1 MKSKINIILII
12 FVLFIT
18 FSCKESLNLRP
29 LNEYDSQAVWNGDDP
44 SLIRTFVNGLYM
56 ELPEG
61 FKGNRRLASYCD
73 EALLTFNYNT
83 ESVNKSLISPSAYYD
98 FDDKNQSCGNY
109 TWANVY
115 KNIRGCNIFF
125 DNIEK
130 ATGITEEEK
139 DEFMGEV
146 HFLRAFYYQLL
157 VSMYGGVPIITKAY
171 GLGEDYSVP
180 RNTYEECIKFISD
193 ECDEAAKL
201 LPIVATQK
209 GRATKGAA
217 LALKSRV
224 LLYAAS
230 DLHNSN
236 AAWASG
242 YDHPELVGYVG
253 GDRASRWQAAKD
265 AAKAVMDL
273 GVYHLYKPD
282 PQPGE
287 DIAQNYDD
295 IFLQKENPE
304 HIFVKYFITKN
315 QINNIARYLAP
326 NGWHCYSG
334 DAPTQQMVDAY
345 EMKDGSKF
353 SWNNQEEATHPYEN
367 REPRFYASI
376 LYDGAYFRQRPPD
389 IMPSDTTGRYQ
400 AGPFEVWNAQTNKIE
415 VVPGLDTR
423 QSPFEDWNGSY
434 TGYTMLKFL
443 NPAVDGTHEYQDNPW
458 IFFRYAEILL
468 NYAESCIGL
477 GQESEARKYIN
488 EIRQRAGLPGISSS
502 GDQLLQDLRHERRIE
517 LAFEGHRFFDVRRW
531 MIASKAYQDVKGITV
546 YHKLNSDKVTHTPVY
561 TVKDIWERAWNP
573 SFYFLPIK
581 LDEMHKNDKLV
592 QNPLY

>member
-1 MKSKINIILII
+1 MKNKINIFLVILI
-12 FVLFIT
+12 LFGV
-18 FSCKESLNLRP
+18 FSCKDSLRLHP
-29 LNEYDSQAVWNGDDP
+29 LNEYDSQAVWNGEDA
-44 SLIRTFVNGLYM
+44 SLIRTFVNGLYLQ
-56 ELPEG
+56 LPEG

-83 ESVNKSLISPSAYYD
+83 ESVNKSLMSPSAYYD
-98 FDDKNQSCGNY
+98 FDDNGQSCGNY

-125 DNIEK
+125 DNIEA
-130 ATGITEEEK
+130 ATGVTD
-139 DEFMGEV
+139 DERNELKGEV
-146 HFLRAFYYQLL
+146 HFLRGFYYQLL
-157 VSMYGGVPIITKAY
+157 VSMYGGVPLITKAY
-171 GLGEDYSVP
+171 TLGEDFAAP
-180 RNTYEECIKFISD
+180 RNTYAECIKFISD
-193 ECDEAAKL
+193 ECDSAADL
-201 LPIVATQK
+201 LPLEATDK

-217 LALKSRV
+217 LALKSRA
-224 LLYAAS
+224 LLFAAS

-236 AAWASG
+236 ASWAAS
-242 YDHPELVGYVG
+242 YANPELVGYVDA
-253 GDRASRWQAAKD
+253 DRTARWQAAKD
-265 AAKAVMDL
+265 AAQAVMDL
-273 GVYHLYKPD
+273 GIYHLYKPD
-282 PQPGE
+282 PQPG
-287 DIAQNYDD
+287 DNIAQNYDD

-345 EMKDGSKF
+345 QMKDGSTF
-353 SWNNQEEATHPYEN
+353 SWSNALEAAHPYEN

-389 IMPSDTTGRYQ
+389 VQGSDTTGRYQ
-400 AGPFEVWNAQTNKIE
+400 AGPFEKWNAQTGKVD
-415 VVPGLDTR
+415 VVQGLDTR

-443 NPAVDGTHEYQDNPW
+443 DPAVDGTHSYQDNPW

-468 NYAESCIGL
+468 NYAEACIGL
-477 GQESEARKYIN
+477 GQESLGREYIN
-488 EIRQRAGLPGISSS
+488 MIRKRAGLPDINSS
-502 GDQLLQDLRHERRIE
+502 GQQLVQDLRYERRIE
-517 LAFEGHRFFDVRRW
+517 FAFEGRRFFDVRRW
-531 MIASKAYQDVKGITV
+531 MIGSVAYQDVKGMSV
-546 YHKLNSDKVTHTPVY
+546 YHKLNADKVTHTSIY
-561 TVKDIWERAWNP
+561 TVKDIWQRDWNP

-581 LDEMHKNDKLV
+581 LDEMHKNAKLI